1 MLIAKIILGL
11 ITIPFAL
18 WGVDSYLTRGDKA
31 EIVAKVDGQ
40 KITRQEFDR
49 TLKEQQERMRGA
61 MGERFDPTMLDRPE
75 ARQSV
80 LDGLVQQ
87 RLLATEANRVGF
99 KLPDTLLAS
108 IIAEIPGISAGRQVF
123 PGSV

>member
-1 MLIAKIILGL
+1 MLEIIRERAQGVVAKIILGL

-18 WGVDSYLTRGDKA
+18 WGVDSYLKGGDKA
-31 EIVAKVDGQ
+31 DIVAKVDGQ
-40 KITRQEFDR
+40 EITRQEFDR

-80 LDGLVQQ
+80 LLSLGQVDLA
-87 RLLATEANRVGF
+87 LLALGA
-99 KLPDTLLAS
+99 LAV
-108 IIAEIPGISAGRQVF
+108 ACASA
-123 PGSV
+123 